1 MINKI
6 VQLEELRNIS
16 VKLKAEG
23 KKIVHCHGVF
33 DLLHPGHIKHF
44 ESAKKLGDILI
55 VTITEDKYVNKGPDR
70 PIFNEILRAET
81 LSAIQIINFVAINNS
96 PLANN
101 AIEVIKP
108 NFYVKGPDY
117 KKEKDDITGGITQER
132 KMVEQ
137 YGGKLVIT
145 DDIQFSSTKIIN
157 RHFDKASDELKKF
170 LKQTREKTSFVKIK
184 ENFETISK
192 MKVLVIG
199 DIILDEYIFV
209 EPLGKASKSATITAK
224 KMSGELYAGGVLA
237 VANHISNFVNEVKLI
252 TVHGNNFGNNYYD
265 FVKSKLNKNIV
276 FASQYVDDRPSVL
289 KRRYVDSIFKHK
301 LFEIIEIEDTPLPE
315 TIKKCIYSELESAHK
330 NFDLIVVSD
339 FGHGLID
346 NDIIQ
351 CIINSDIFLSVNA
364 QTNSANKGF
373 NLLTKYPHC
382 DYFSI
387 DENEARLA
395 THEKYSNI
403 EILMDN
409 LLMKTNAKLASITLG
424 VKGSLVGDINKKCIA
439 PVLSSEVL
447 DTIGAG
453 DAYLS
458 ITSLLAKN
466 GNSPHEIAFVGNAVG
481 AMAVKILGNKSYI
494 EKIPLLK
501 YLKTLLT

>member
-137 YGGKLVIT
+137 YGGKLVIKE
-145 DDIQFSSTKIIN
+145 DIQIRSTKNKN
-157 RHFDKASDELKKF
+157 RPFEKASDELKKF

-276 FASQYVDDRPSVL
+276 FAS
-289 KRRYVDSIFKHK
+289 
-301 LFEIIEIEDTPLPE
+301 
-315 TIKKCIYSELESAHK
+315 
-330 NFDLIVVSD
+330 
-339 FGHGLID
+339 
-346 NDIIQ
+346 
-351 CIINSDIFLSVNA
+351 
-364 QTNSANKGF
+364 
-373 NLLTKYPHC
+373 
-382 DYFSI
+382 
-387 DENEARLA
+387 
-395 THEKYSNI
+395 
-403 EILMDN
+403 
-409 LLMKTNAKLASITLG
+409 
-424 VKGSLVGDINKKCIA
+424 
-439 PVLSSEVL
+439 
-447 DTIGAG
+447 
-453 DAYLS
+453 
-458 ITSLLAKN
+458 
-466 GNSPHEIAFVGNAVG
+466 
-481 AMAVKILGNKSYI
+481 
-494 EKIPLLK
+494 
-501 YLKTLLT
+501 